1 MKNTLAL
8 LFLAL
13 FVLFT
18 TCSDVWAQA
27 TAQITG
33 TVRDQTRAVLPGV
46 EVTATQTETG
56 IARNT
61 VTNETG
67 TFVLSNL
74 AIGPYRLEATL
85 PGFRTFVQ
93 TGIVLEVNSNPV
105 INPVLEVGQV
115 SEQVEVQA
123 NATQVETRSVGV
135 GQVVENARILD
146 LPLNGRNVIDLI
158 GLAGG
163 TNPAPIANGNSRDAF
178 ATASYSVAGGL
189 NTGVTFTLDGAH
201 HQNPADN
208 SYVALPFP
216 DALQEFKVETGGS
229 SAEKGRKTGGAV
241 SLVTKSGTNEFHGDG
256 FEFVRNGIF
265 NGRNAFATRRDTIK
279 RNQFGGTIGG
289 PLMKNK
295 LFIFTGY
302 QGTTLRQDP
311 SDQTAYVPTPAMLAG
326 DFTAFASAACN
337 GGRPITLRDRFN
349 NNRVDPSLFSKPA
362 LKLTS
367 RLPTTSDPCGKVIY
381 GSPTLTNDHQG
392 VVRLDFQKTA
402 EHSLFARYLVESKVT
417 PASFDLNHNVLSIG
431 TADDALAQAFTVGA
445 THLYGPNVVNSVR
458 ITANRIAAGKFEPN
472 SMKAENIGP
481 TGLGVNAFAYSPNTS
496 NFNITGAFSYSSH
509 GGATRSAIFAGS
521 DDLGVVRG
529 AHQMALGGTFAL
541 MYANSYSGQYHF
553 PFVFNGQRTGLGLSD
568 FLLGYVSTTSNGPV
582 SAKNKRIEN
591 ISLYVADTWKV
602 NQRLTLNY
610 GLRWEP
616 YLPILDLKGGPI
628 HYDHDAFV
636 KGIRSTKFDTTP
648 PGVFFPGDPGFHGK
662 EGQDI
667 QWKDFSPRLGFA
679 WDGPAMDVRLF
690 AVRSES
696 FTTFPTPSTRIWQ
709 LQHPTILV
717 SL

>member
-1 MKNTLAL
+1 MKNTLGL

-13 FVLFT
+13 LLLFT
-18 TCSDVWAQA
+18 TCADVWAQA

-56 IARNT
+56 IARSA

-115 SEQVEVQA
+115 SEHVEVQA

-229 SAEKGRKTGGAV
+229 SAEKGSKTGGAV

-289 PLMKNK
+289 PLIKNR
-295 LFIFTGY
+295 LFFFSGY
-302 QGTTLRQDP
+302 QATRLRQDP
-311 SDQTAYVPTPAMLAG
+311 SDQTTFVPTAAMYAG
-326 DFTAFASAACN
+326 DFTAITSPACN
-337 GGRPITLRDRFN
+337 SGRQITLKAPFV
-349 NNRVDPSLFSKPA
+349 NNRIDPSLFSK
-362 LKLTS
+362 
-367 RLPTTSDPCGKVIY
+367 
-381 GSPTLTNDHQG
+381 
-392 VVRLDFQKTA
+392 
-402 EHSLFARYLVESKVT
+402 
-417 PASFDLNHNVLSIG
+417 
-431 TADDALAQAFTVGA
+431 
-445 THLYGPNVVNSVR
+445 
-458 ITANRIAAGKFEPN
+458 AA
-472 SMKAENIGP
+472 
-481 TGLGVNAFAYSPNTS
+481 V
-496 NFNITGAFSYSSH
+496 
-509 GGATRSAIFAGS
+509 
-521 DDLGVVRG
+521 
-529 AHQMALGGTFAL
+529 
-541 MYANSYSGQYHF
+541 
-553 PFVFNGQRTGLGLSD
+553 
-568 FLLGYVSTTSNGPV
+568 
-582 SAKNKRIEN
+582 
-591 ISLYVADTWKV
+591 
-602 NQRLTLNY
+602 
-610 GLRWEP
+610 
-616 YLPILDLKGGPI
+616 
-628 HYDHDAFV
+628 
-636 KGIRSTKFDTTP
+636 
-648 PGVFFPGDPGFHGK
+648 
-662 EGQDI
+662 
-667 QWKDFSPRLGFA
+667 
-679 WDGPAMDVRLF
+679 
-690 AVRSES
+690 
-696 FTTFPTPSTRIWQ
+696 
-709 LQHPTILV
+709 
-717 SL
+717 